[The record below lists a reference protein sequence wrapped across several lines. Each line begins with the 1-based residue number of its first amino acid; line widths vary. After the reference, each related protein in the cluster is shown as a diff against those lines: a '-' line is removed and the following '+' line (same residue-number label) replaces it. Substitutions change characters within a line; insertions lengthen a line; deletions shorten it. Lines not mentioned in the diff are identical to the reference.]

1 MFLVPDHKVDSI
13 NGASYEGFYYI
24 CADLENSI
32 LDGFYYHHSSTM
44 FQRLDLHY
52 EKVIRFPSFEFR

>member
-1 MFLVPDHKVDSI
+1 MFLVPDHNVSSI

-24 CADLENSI
+24 CADLQNEL

-44 FQRLDLHY
+44 FQRLDLQFHRDR
-52 EKVIRFPSFEFR
+52 KFQSFEFR